1 MSTELNGTVLI
12 TGGFGLVGSATVRR
26 LVELGHRVVAT
37 DLDTLANRKAAQK
50 LPRDVEFR
58 WADLTDSEQVQRLV
72 SEIAPDAI
80 IHLAAIIAP
89 AIYPIP
95 KVARRVNVDAT
106 ANLVRVA
113 EEQQKPPRFVHASS
127 ITVMG
132 PRNPHGTT
140 PPLKAEDSMRPYD
153 VYSGQKSEGE
163 EIVRGSTLDW
173 AVLRLGAVVGPDLRA
188 LPVSADMAYLQSVVP
203 SDGRVQTVDVRDVA
217 WALAAATTADVARE
231 ILLIGGDDSHRL
243 TYAEVTSDL
252 VAALGL
258 PGAMPPGRPGDP
270 NSGRRLVRHRLDG
283 HHPRPRGVAFP
294 EPLVARTAGR
304 TIEEVPIVA
313 LPGPTHRPACASGH
327 GAPVAV
333 SERTRSVRRPVGEIP
348 CQIGRAV
355 MGSAQR
361 GSDDVGF
368 APSPLQSP
376 GRTRIALVRKD
387 FHASASCCRTVQ
399 SPCH

>member
-12 TGGFGLVGSATVRR
+12 TGAFGLVGSATVRR
-26 LVELGHRVVAT
+26 LAELGRRVVAT
-37 DLDTLANRKAAQK
+37 DLDTPANRKGARK
-50 LPRDVEFR
+50 LPDGVEFR
-58 WADLTDSEQVQRLV
+58 WADLTDPEQVRRLV
-72 SEIAPDAI
+72 SDIGPDAI
-80 IHLAAIIAP
+80 VHLAAVIAP

-113 EEQQKPPRFVHASS
+113 EGQSKPPRFVHASS

-132 PRNPHGTT
+132 PRNPHRTT
-140 PPLKAEDSMRPYD
+140 PPLKAEDPMRPYD

-173 AVLRLGAVVGPDLRA
+173 VVLRLGAVVGPDLGA

-270 NSGRRLVRHRLDG
+270 NSDDDWFVTDWMDTTRAQEALQFQNHSWPELRVELSKKYRLLRYPGPLIAPLVRVVMARRSPYRNAPGQYADPWGKIRAKLG
-283 HHPRPRGVAFP
+283 
-294 EPLVARTAGR
+294 EPLWDRPK
-304 TIEEVPIVA
+304 EVP
-313 LPGPTHRPACASGH
+313 T
-327 GAPVAV
+327 
-333 SERTRSVRRPVGEIP
+333 
-348 CQIGRAV
+348 
-355 MGSAQR
+355 
-361 GSDDVGF
+361 
-368 APSPLQSP
+368 
-376 GRTRIALVRKD
+376 K
-387 FHASASCCRTVQ
+387 
-399 SPCH
+399 